1 MTDFDAVVIGAGNGG
16 LTAAV
21 TLAKSGVKT
30 LLLEQHNV
38 PGGCATSFV
47 RGRFEFETA
56 LHQLSGLGSEDK
68 PGPLRALFAKLGVLN
83 KLEFVEEHD
92 IYRTWVSD
100 QLDITLPA
108 DRKATIEALMT
119 RFPAEKE
126 GIQRLFGLIYQF
138 AQDMLRGVYGRDPEF
153 SAEKYPTFCN
163 YALRDSQSVMD
174 EFIKDPL
181 LQLTIASYWGYVGQ
195 PPKSLSFLDLSMML
209 FIYIEFRPYH
219 FKGGS
224 QALSQAL
231 LDSFLEAGGTA
242 RFNCGARKIIVDNGE
257 VQAVVTEHGDQ
268 IDTTHIVS
276 NASLVTTYLDMIG
289 AENLPAEAVAALKP
303 RSIGPSAVTVYCGL
317 NCEPADIGIK
327 VSTTFASTSGDMDTM
342 IGSAHSFEKPEGV
355 ALTCYDLADPEF
367 SSPGT
372 CQVSLINLCYADH
385 WLELPPESYHEAKY
399 KYASQM
405 LDIAERMHPGFRD
418 ALEEVEVSTPLTH
431 MNYLRTPGGSIYGF
445 DNFAKDNN
453 MFMSHRSPL
462 KGLYHA
468 GAWVAIGGFQPTLE
482 SGAQAARAIV
492 KAMQS

>member
-1 MTDFDAVVIGAGNGG
+1 MADYDAVVIGAGNGG

-21 TLAKSGVKT
+21 TLAKSGVRT

-38 PGGCATSFV
+38 PGGCATSFI
-47 RGRFEFETA
+47 RGRFEFEVA

-68 PGPLRALFAKLGVLN
+68 PGPLRGLFAKLGIMD

-92 IYRTWVSD
+92 IYRTWVPD

-108 DRKATIEALMT
+108 DRKATIETLIAH
-119 RFPAEKE
+119 FPAEQE

-138 AQDMLRGVYGRDPEF
+138 AQDMLQGVYGRDPEF
-153 SAEKYPTFCN
+153 GAEKYPTFCK

-174 EFIKDPL
+174 EFTSNPL

-195 PPKSLSFLDLSMML
+195 PPRSLSFLDLAMML
-209 FIYIEFRPYH
+209 FIYIEFKPYH

-242 RFNCGARKIIVDNGE
+242 RFNCGARKIVVDDGE
-257 VQAVVTEHGDQ
+257 VRAVVTEHGDQ
-268 IDTTHIVS
+268 IETTHVVS

-289 AENLPAEAVAALKP
+289 AEFLPSKAVAALKP
-303 RSIGPSAVTVYCGL
+303 RSIGTSAVTVYCGL
-317 NCEPADIGIK
+317 DCEPADIDIET
-327 VSTTFASTSGDMDTM
+327 STTFTSINGNVETM
-342 IGSAHSFEKPEGV
+342 IGSPHSFEKPEGL
-355 ALTCYDLADPEF
+355 AMTCYDLADPEF

-372 CQVSLINLCYADH
+372 CQVSLINLTYADH
-385 WLELPPESYHEAKY
+385 WLALPPESYHETKY
-399 KYASQM
+399 RYASHM
-405 LDIAERMHPGFRD
+405 VDIAERMHPGFRD

-453 MFMSHRSPL
+453 MFTSHRSPL
-462 KGLYHA
+462 KGLYHT
-468 GAWVAIGGFQPTLE
+468 GTWVAIGGFQPTLE
-482 SGAQAARAIV
+482 SGTQAARAVV
-492 KAMQS
+492 KAMQK